1 MKITIRSKLILAIS
15 LMMVVLFSLVAI
27 LFINE
32 KKVEIA
38 DDIYVNSL
46 AFSKLTSSTV
56 VDIYDLYLAQSGFV
70 YFNREMQNIFEQ
82 NDDVTAIQVVS
93 FAGELLYDSREDVDK
108 KFDGGSRP
116 IEDIILMSQIKSEN
130 IAIRTLSNGVDA
142 RTLYLAEGEA
152 CAFDISLCTSEE
164 ILRGQVKYVDENE
177 REIAPLGPGV
187 LIDYIVVPASEK
199 YSIVYYLDYQ
209 NLRDRVALMK
219 RRIIYLAVFGVM
231 MGMLLSFFMSK
242 EVTRPVAQL
251 VKGVDKI
258 AKGDFKVRVN
268 IKTHD
273 ELSFL
278 GKSFNKMAGD
288 LEESMEAKLYK
299 ERVTRELELATEI
312 QERLIPKT
320 IPSISGIE
328 IDAGLIPAEEI
339 GGDMYDFL
347 PFSKDRLFIYLGDVT
362 GHGVPAGIISS
373 IASALFYGFAGHED
387 LKRIMIDVNRVLTAR
402 TMTTMFMTLCLISW
416 NGETKE
422 LKYVSGGHEQ
432 LVHYKAREGKAVLT
446 PSGGVALGMLP
457 DVTSHLKV
465 ENVDFES
472 GDFIV
477 VYSDGI
483 PEAWRSQK
491 EQYGMQRLINIVQA
505 NGKLQ
510 SATKMKN
517 AILTDLNNY
526 VSGYKQMDDITLVVI
541 RRV

>member
-1 MKITIRSKLILAIS
+1 MKTTIRSKLTLAIS
-15 LMMVVLFSLVAI
+15 LMMVVLFSLVAL

-46 AFSKLTSSTV
+46 AFSKLTAPTIV
-56 VDIYDLYLAQSGFV
+56 ENYNLYLAQSGFV
-70 YFNREMQNIFEQ
+70 YFNREMKTIFEQ
-82 NDDVTAIQVVS
+82 NFDVVAVQVVS
-93 FAGELLYDSREDVDK
+93 FSGELLYDSREDVDK

-116 IEDIILMSQIKSEN
+116 VGDDILMSQIKSEN
-130 IAIRTLSNGVDA
+130 ISIKTVPGDSESRV
-142 RTLYLAEGEA
+142 LYLTEGEG
-152 CAFDISLCTSEE
+152 CAFDINLCTSAE
-164 ILRGQVKYVDENE
+164 IAQGQVKYVDENE
-177 REIAPLGPGV
+177 RIIAPLEPGG

-199 YSIVYYLDYQ
+199 YSIVYYLDYK
-209 NLRDRVALMK
+209 NLQDRVALMM

-242 EVTRPVAQL
+242 EMTRPVGLL
-251 VKGVDKI
+251 VQGVDKI
-258 AKGDFKVRVN
+258 AQGDFKVRVN
-268 IKTHD
+268 VNTHD

-278 GKSFNKMAGD
+278 GKSFNKMATD
-288 LEESMEAKLYK
+288 LEESIDAKLYK

-320 IPSISGIE
+320 IPKIAGIE

-347 PFSKDRLFIYLGDVT
+347 PISKDKLFMYLGDVT
-362 GHGVPAGIISS
+362 GHGVPAGIVSS

-387 LKRIMIDVNRVLTAR
+387 LKKIMIDVNRVLSAR
-402 TMTTMFMTLCLISW
+402 TMTTMFMTLCLMSW
-416 NGETKE
+416 DAIKNQFD
-422 LKYVSGGHEQ
+422 YVSGGHEQ
-432 LVHYKAREGKAVLT
+432 LVHYKANEGRAVLT
-446 PSGGVALGMLP
+446 PPGGVALGMLP
-457 DVTSHLKV
+457 DVSNHMKV
-465 ENVDFES
+465 ENVPLEL
-472 GDFIV
+472 GDYII

-483 PEAWRSQK
+483 PEAWKNEK
-491 EQYGMQRLINIVQA
+491 EQYGMQRLLNVVQA

-517 AILTDLNNY
+517 AILTDLSNY
-526 VSGYKQMDDITLVVI
+526 VSGYKQMDDITIVVI